1 MIVGHSMSEQQL
13 ENGSESVATAPASAG
28 QLLRN
33 AREAAGLHVAALA
46 VAMKVPVK
54 KLEALEADRFDLLPD
69 AVFVRALASSVC
81 RNLKIDP
88 APVLARLP
96 HQDVPRLSATEG
108 GINAPFHAAG
118 EKRNLTLPSFFKQP
132 VFLFVVL
139 LLVGAV
145 AVMFFPNLP
154 QEKPAEEAAVQEAEQ
169 PLPVVQS
176 QANEAPPAGQVMTEP
191 APIPP
196 APVSVVAEA
205 TVPMPAV
212 AASTPV
218 LSVSAPAAVV
228 AKPAMAVASTPAAPA
243 GVQQVLFRVKGPSW
257 VEVTDA
263 KGAVL
268 MRRNLAQGEAVGTS
282 GVLPLTVVVG
292 RADVTEVEVKGKP
305 LNLVPLARDNVAR
318 FEVK

>member
-1 MIVGHSMSEQQL
+1 MQ
-13 ENGSESVATAPASAG
+13 GSESVTTAPASAG

-88 APVLARLP
+88 TPVLARLP

-118 EKRNLTLPSFFKQP
+118 EKRSLTLPSLFKQP

-139 LLVGAV
+139 VLVGAL

-154 QEKPAEEAAVQEAEQ
+154 QEAPAEEVTAQETEQ

-176 QANEAPPAGQVMTEP
+176 QPNEAPPAAQVVAEP
-191 APIPP
+191 APVLP
-196 APVSVVAEA
+196 APVPVVPVAA
-205 TVPMPAV
+205 APMPAV
-212 AASTPV
+212 AASTPAV
-218 LSVSAPAAVV
+218 VVSAPAPVV
-228 AKPAMAVASTPAAPA
+228 AKPAVAVASMPAAPA

-282 GVLPLTVVVG
+282 GALPLTVVVG

-305 LNLVPLARDNVAR
+305 FNLAPLARDNVAR